1 MSEIKVL
8 IVDDHYT
15 TVMGLEVLINS
26 IPNLKLVGSASD
38 GDEALKM
45 IEERQPDVVL
55 LDIYMQ
61 PQLDGIAVTEIVT
74 KKFPKTKII
83 LHTSS
88 DNKDDIIKGY
98 EAGAM
103 GYIPKTFKPALLIE
117 AINKVYN
124 GEAYIIGDVAKAIW
138 DYFRQSDAHKGRK
151 VREVSEEKSTY
162 IDLLE
167 EANGFC
173 SNNEWQK
180 ALDKYTQVYESSLN
194 SSDSNELKAVLKNLM
209 KLTPTEL
216 KVLSFAVK
224 KSSKSK
230 DIAESLDM
238 AVKTVSTHR
247 QNIMNKF
254 EINDFDEIIKGILK
268 NNLIEG

>member
-8 IVDDHYT
+8 IVDDHFT
-15 TVMGLEVLINS
+15 TIMGLEVLINS
-26 IPNLKLVGSASD
+26 IPNLKLVGSATD
-38 GDEALKM
+38 GEEGLSM
-45 IEERQPDVVL
+45 IEQLHPDVVL
-55 LDIYMQ
+55 LDIYMR
-61 PQLDGIAVTEIVT
+61 PPLDGIRVTEIVT
-74 KKFPKTKII
+74 KKFPNTKVI

-138 DYFRQSDAHKGRK
+138 DYFRKNEGGRSESSKESDGKK
-151 VREVSEEKSTY
+151 TSYETL
-162 IDLLE
+162 ID
-167 EANGFC
+167 EANKFC
-173 SNNEWQK
+173 ISGEWQK
-180 ALDKYTQVYESSLN
+180 AIDKFASSIDVIHSAPNAKDKKSILT
-194 SSDSNELKAVLKNLM
+194 NLIN
-209 KLTPTEL
+209 LTPTEL
-216 KVLSFAVK
+216 KVLCFALK
-224 KSSKSK
+224 ESSKSK
-230 DIAESLDM
+230 DIAEKLDM

-254 EINDFDEIIKGILK
+254 VINDFDEIVKELLK
-268 NNLIEG
+268 NNIIEG